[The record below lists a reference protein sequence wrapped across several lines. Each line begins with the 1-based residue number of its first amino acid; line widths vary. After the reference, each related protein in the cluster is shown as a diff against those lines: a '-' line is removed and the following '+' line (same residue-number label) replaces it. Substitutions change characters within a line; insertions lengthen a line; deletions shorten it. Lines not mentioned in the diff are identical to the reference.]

1 VTLIVMILSG
11 LGVTRYLL
19 HKEHLAQVASAGSQT
34 DPPEKSVPPAT
45 PPSSD
50 LVTLG

>member
-1 VTLIVMILSG
+1 MVLSG

-19 HKEHLAQVASAGSQT
+19 HKEHVAQVASEGVQT
-34 DPPEKSVPPAT
+34 DPSEKPVPPDT

-50 LVTLG
+50 FVTLG